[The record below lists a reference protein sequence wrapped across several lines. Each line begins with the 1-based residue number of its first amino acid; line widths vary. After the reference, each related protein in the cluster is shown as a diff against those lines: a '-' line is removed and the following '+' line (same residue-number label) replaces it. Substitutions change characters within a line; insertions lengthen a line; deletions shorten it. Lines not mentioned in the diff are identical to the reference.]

1 VGRPSALPW
10 WNELPKLGPSRAA
23 VALQA
28 EKFLRLSKNLL
39 VAAAPAKVQYAAPR
53 RVAAL
58 TGAPDDQ
65 RAWADWGMK

>member
-1 VGRPSALPW
+1 LH
-10 WNELPKLGPSRAA
+10 ELPKLGPSRAG

-39 VAAAPAKVQYAAPR
+39 VAAAPAKVQDAAPR
-53 RVAAL
+53 RVAAM

-65 RAWADWGMK
+65 CASEHWGLK